1 MNTLPPI
8 SIFDTTLRDGT
19 QRRGISLSAQDKVK
33 IATLLDSFG
42 VHYIEGGWPGSNP
55 KDQEFFSVMKNK
67 PLRNAKLVAFG
78 STRKKDSDVEEDAN
92 VKALLA
98 AETPAVSI
106 VGKSWDLHINRV
118 LETSEEENEK
128 MIFDTV
134 AYLVGK
140 GKEVIFDAE
149 HFFDGYKASPQCA
162 VKMLSAAARAGA
174 AWLVFCD
181 TNGGALPQEVEI
193 IVTKVIAKVR
203 GDGFKGGFGIH
214 THNDC
219 ELAVANAISAVEAGC
234 LQVQGTINGY
244 GERCG
249 NTNLTSLLPT
259 LELKLKRKC
268 VGTEQLQ
275 RLRDISLRVSEIV
288 NIPHDT
294 QSPYVGISAFAHKGG
309 IHVAAVEKV
318 AHSYEHISPELVGNT
333 REILVSELSGRGN
346 LRVFS
351 EQRGLGQSVAS
362 SKALEEIKRLEA
374 KGYQFESASASL
386 ELLLRR
392 STPEYRPHF
401 EILDILVL
409 SELGGDNGG
418 RVQATVKIRS
428 LGSVFHTAAE
438 GFGPVHAMDAALRKA
453 LLPQYPELVEMSL
466 TDYKVRILDPDN
478 ATAAITRVMIE
489 AQGDSKTWVTIG
501 CSQNIIEASALALL
515 DSFEHFL
522 QVCQTG
528 AMTTESF
535 NAEELTPPR

>member
-1 MNTLPPI
+1 MNTQPPI
-8 SIFDTTLRDGT
+8 SVLDTTLRDGT

-33 IATLLDSFG
+33 IAVLLDSFG

-55 KDQEFFSVMKNK
+55 KDQEFFSAMKNK
-67 PLRNAKLVAFG
+67 SLRNAKLVAFG
-78 STRKKDSDVEEDAN
+78 STRKKDTDVAQDLN
-92 VKALLA
+92 VTALLA
-98 AETPAVSI
+98 AETPTVSI
-106 VGKSWDLHINRV
+106 VGKSWDLHIERV
-118 LETSEEENEK
+118 LETSQEENER

-134 AYLVGK
+134 AYLVGR

-162 VKMLSAAARAGA
+162 VTMLSAAARAGA

-181 TNGGALPQEVEI
+181 TNGGTLPEEI
-193 IVTKVIAKVR
+193 RTVVTSAISVLR
-203 GDGFKGGFGIH
+203 GSGYKGEFGIH

-268 VGTEQLQ
+268 VGAAQLL
-275 RLRDISLRVSEIV
+275 RLRELSLQVSEMV

-362 SKALEEIKRLEA
+362 SKALDEIKRLEA

-392 STPEYRPHF
+392 SSPEYRPHF
-401 EILDILVL
+401 EILDIIVL
-409 SELGGDNGG
+409 SELGANNEG

-428 LGSVFHTAAE
+428 LGSVYHTAAE

-453 LLPQYPELVEMSL
+453 LLPQYPELAMMSL

-489 AQGDSKTWVTIG
+489 AQGNGNTWVTIG

-522 QVCQTG
+522 QMRQHTVATKEDFN
-528 AMTTESF
+528 TEPS
-535 NAEELTPPR
+535 PSPR